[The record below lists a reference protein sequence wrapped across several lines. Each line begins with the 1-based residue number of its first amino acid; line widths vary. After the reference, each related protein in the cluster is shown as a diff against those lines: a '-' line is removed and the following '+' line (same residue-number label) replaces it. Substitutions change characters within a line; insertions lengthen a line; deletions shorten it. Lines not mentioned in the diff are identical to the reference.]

1 MHKPKIILGLN
12 ILHPDSSACLYIG
25 KQLVGAIAEERLGKR
40 IKHDLSF
47 PVNSIRYLLEKSH
60 LKVKDIDY
68 VAVARDPS
76 ANKIQKLN
84 SLFLSQRNKISAVKR
99 YLERKSKSQ
108 DVLKD
113 LASKINF
120 KNDEN
125 SYQIVNVEHHIA
137 HIAASFYTS
146 KFDNSAAMSFDGS
159 GDGVSVMFAEC
170 KHNRIQVKKRIFLPA
185 SLGHFYTAM
194 CQIIGFSG
202 FGEEYKVMGLAP
214 YGEDIYSSNLEK
226 VIRVNE
232 NGEIKLNSKYFRV
245 GKAYDELTISENGEL
260 ILGNLYE
267 QRLLSLLGL
276 NSQDSSKGS
285 SKVSRDIA
293 KSTQIVFERIALQLL
308 KKLEK
313 ISSSKNLCMGGGC
326 ALNGVFNAK
335 ISELTHYENTHYHPA
350 ASDDGNC
357 VGAALYVRHQIL
369 NESRNKEIFSPYT
382 GPSYADNVIKK
393 AIIHNKLGHKE
404 IVDEDELVATAA
416 NLIADNAVIAWYQG
430 KAEWGPRALGNR
442 SILANPTHPE
452 MKDIINLKIKKRESF
467 RPFAPSV
474 LEELVSEYF
483 EKDIS
488 SPYMMHVVPFKPKY
502 RSLFASVSHVDGTG
516 RLQSV
521 SKKTNLLYYK
531 LISQVK
537 ELTGYGIVLNTS
549 FNENEPIV
557 NTPFEA
563 LDCFIRTDI
572 DAIFLNN
579 YMITK

>member
-1 MHKPKIILGLN
+1 MPKQKVILGLN

-25 KQLVGAIAEERLGKR
+25 NQLVGAVAEERLGKR

-47 PVNSIRYLLEKSH
+47 PVNSIRYLLKKSQ

-68 VAVARDPS
+68 VAVARDPG

-84 SLFLSQRNKISAVKR
+84 SLFLSQRNKIGAVKR
-99 YLERKSKSQ
+99 YLERKSNSN
-108 DVLKD
+108 DILKD

-120 KNDEN
+120 EHDEN
-125 SYQIVNVEHHIA
+125 SYQLVNVEHHIA
-137 HIAASFYTS
+137 HIAASYYTS
-146 KFDNSAAMSFDGS
+146 KFDNAAAFSFDGS

-170 KHNRIQVKKRIFLPA
+170 EENKIKVKKRIFLPA

-194 CQIIGFSG
+194 CQIIGFNG

-214 YGEDIYSSNLEK
+214 YGEDTYSSDLEN
-226 VIRVNE
+226 VIRVTE
-232 NGEIKLNSKYFRV
+232 NGKIKLDPKYFRV
-245 GKAYDELTISENGEL
+245 GQAYDELSISGNGEL
-260 ILGNLYE
+260 MLGNLYE

-276 NSQDSSKGS
+276 TTQDSSKGN
-285 SKVSRDIA
+285 SKVSRDVA
-293 KSTQIVFERIALQLL
+293 KSTQIVFEKIALQLL

-313 ISSSKNLCMGGGC
+313 ISSSRNLCMGGGC

-335 ISELTHYENTHYHPA
+335 IPELTHYENTHYHPA

-369 NESRNKEIFSPYT
+369 NEPRKKEVFSPYT
-382 GPSYADNVIKK
+382 GPSYADDAVIK
-393 AIIHNKLGHKE
+393 AIGQYNLQYQE
-404 IVDEDELVATAA
+404 IVGEDELVNKAA
-416 NLIADNAVIAWYQG
+416 KLIADNSVIAWYQG

-442 SILANPTHPE
+442 SILANPVHPE
-452 MKDIINLKIKKRESF
+452 MKDIINLKIKKRENF

-483 EKDIS
+483 EKDIK

-521 SKKTNLLYYK
+521 NKKINWLYYK
-531 LISQVK
+531 LISRVK